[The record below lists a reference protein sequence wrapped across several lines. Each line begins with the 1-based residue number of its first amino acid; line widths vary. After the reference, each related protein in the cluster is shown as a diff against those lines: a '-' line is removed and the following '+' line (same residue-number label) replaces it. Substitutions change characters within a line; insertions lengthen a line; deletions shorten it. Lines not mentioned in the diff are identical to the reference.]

1 MLDKSGTAQVFYY
14 CYFFFEQVVKLSGWC
29 IVEVIILCCQYL
41 LLFLFYVVGTPWSSN
56 VLAMCNVLR
65 KAASPATPAFAD

>member
-1 MLDKSGTAQVFYY
+1 MLDKSGTAQVFYFNV
-14 CYFFFEQVVKLSGWC
+14 CCGKVEWLVVHSGSNYFVLSVSF
-29 IVEVIILCCQYL
+29 IVS
-41 LLFLFYVVGTPWSSN
+41 FYVVGTPWSSN